1 MFDLPKVYVNKINN
15 NINNNQLESKVE
27 DRNLNIESILSND
40 KYSFNHKYIITL
52 KDNEIIDSIISKS
65 DNKILTLENKW
76 IDINDIINISEIKK

>member
-15 NINNNQLESKVE
+15 NINNNQTESRVESKQL
-27 DRNLNIESILSND
+27 DIDSILSND

-65 DNKILTLENKW
+65 NNKILTLNNKW

>member
-1 MFDLPKVYVNKINN
+1 MFDLPKVYINKINH

-27 DRNLNIESILSND
+27 DRNINIDSILSND
-40 KYSFNHKYIITL
+40 KYIFNHKYIITL

-65 DNKILTLENKW
+65 NNKLLTLENKW

>member
-1 MFDLPKVYVNKINN
+1 MFDLPKVYVNKINK

-27 DRNLNIESILSND
+27 DRHINIESILSND
-40 KYSFNHKYIITL
+40 KYVFNHKYIITL
-52 KDNEIIDSIISKS
+52 KDNEIIDSIISKR

>member
-1 MFDLPKVYVNKINN
+1 MFDLPKVYVNKIND

-27 DRNLNIESILSND
+27 DRHINIESILSND
-40 KYSFNHKYIITL
+40 KYVFNHKYIITL

>member
-27 DRNLNIESILSND
+27 DRHINIESILSND
-40 KYSFNHKYIITL
+40 KYVFNHKYIITL

>member
-40 KYSFNHKYIITL
+40 KYVFNHKYIITL

-65 DNKILTLENKW
+65 DNKLLTLDNKW
-76 IDINDIINISEIKK
+76 IDINDIINIREIKK

>member
-27 DRNLNIESILSND
+27 DRHINIESILSND
-40 KYSFNHKYIITL
+40 KYVFNHKYIITL

-65 DNKILTLENKW
+65 DNKILTLDNKW

>member
-27 DRNLNIESILSND
+27 DRHINIESILSND
-40 KYSFNHKYIITL
+40 KYVFNHKYIITL

-65 DNKILTLENKW
+65 DNRILTLENKW